1 MKCIFRNRL
10 TTEEHKDQFDNILRA
25 ASRNLFD
32 VDQSNYFF
40 IPSGNQSSMLQYTS
54 QTDWIDVV
62 KRNITICSE
71 FELLITSAKNSEL
84 SLIFPITDT
93 DDIVLHTVV
102 NELLL
107 NTTASICRT
116 LSRCESHLL
125 LAGQTGSIKT
135 DSLHIACIHLGIKF
149 TSITPIKSYGMNDF
163 YNDLKMVFI
172 AVHILLLQFQMI
184 LMLLFNYNDAFI

>member
-1 MKCIFRNRL
+1 MF
-10 TTEEHKDQFDNILRA
+10 
-25 ASRNLFD
+25 S
-32 VDQSNYFF
+32 
-40 IPSGNQSSMLQYTS
+40 
-54 QTDWIDVV
+54 
-62 KRNITICSE
+62 
-71 FELLITSAKNSEL
+71 
-84 SLIFPITDT
+84 ITDT

-116 LSRCESHLL
+116 LSRCDSHLL

-172 AVHILLLQFQMI
+172 AVQIL
-184 LMLLFNYNDAFI
+184 

>member
-32 VDQSNYFF
+32 VDQSNYFV

-71 FELLITSAKNSEL
+71 FELLI
-84 SLIFPITDT
+84 
-93 DDIVLHTVV
+93 
-102 NELLL
+102 
-107 NTTASICRT
+107 
-116 LSRCESHLL
+116 
-125 LAGQTGSIKT
+125 
-135 DSLHIACIHLGIKF
+135 
-149 TSITPIKSYGMNDF
+149 
-163 YNDLKMVFI
+163 
-172 AVHILLLQFQMI
+172 
-184 LMLLFNYNDAFI
+184 